1 MRLRKSNLTASAWLA
16 VGIGVIGAPIA
27 SAAAAGRDAGARP
40 TSSAGPKSE
49 LPPGHPPTG
58 SAGSVDQGDEM
69 PPGHPRTSARAAP
82 TKETV
87 PEDES
92 DVDDTLPAGTIVVE
106 LRDASDRAVPRA
118 DVTLGILQQSVAK
131 GESRRHVSR
140 AADEAGTARF
150 DGLEFGGGVA
160 YRVTVPWG
168 NTGGDNATYAAMPF
182 QLDLHHGQR
191 VRIHLY
197 PVTNRVSE
205 TMLGMDGIV
214 YMELRD
220 DAIQFD
226 ELFRVYNVG
235 GVTWV
240 PSDVVVTLPPGF
252 KAFLAQKEMS
262 DAGWEEVPGRGAKL
276 RGTFGPGSHETHFR
290 YQVPYSGDESV
301 DFTTS
306 LPPHVARMRVMAEA
320 SKGMTLHVADFPTSV
335 SDRNPAGQ
343 RILLTERQLRAGE
356 APPSELRMTLD
367 NIPTEGS
374 AKWIATAIAAAT
386 VLLGIFIAFEQEKN
400 RSKRNLP
407 DHEAERAR
415 TRLVA
420 EIAELDK
427 ARATGDVGP
436 KAYER
441 IHAALID
448 ALAHLMGSAE
458 PNA

>member
-1 MRLRKSNLTASAWLA
+1 MIVGLAGGVAPVATSA
-16 VGIGVIGAPIA
+16 GAGRDA
-27 SAAAAGRDAGARP
+27 GAAAGRDAGGA
-40 TSSAGPKSE
+40 SSATKSSALPPGHPTTEPTDPDEQADE
-49 LPPGHPPTG
+49 LPPGHPR
-58 SAGSVDQGDEM
+58 
-69 PPGHPRTSARAAP
+69 PGPRAAP
-82 TKETV
+82 AKEQL
-87 PEDES
+87 PEDTS
-92 DVDDTLPAGTIVVE
+92 DVDDKLPPGTIVVE
-106 LRDASDRAVPRA
+106 IRDPADRPVPRA
-118 DVTLGILQQSVAK
+118 EVTLGILQQSVAK
-131 GESRRHVSR
+131 GESRRHVGKQ
-140 AADEAGTARF
+140 ADDLGTVSF
-150 DGLEFGGGVA
+150 DALEFGGGVA

-168 NTGGDNATYAAMPF
+168 ASGGGDPATYAAPPF

-191 VRIHLY
+191 VRIHLS
-197 PVTNRVSE
+197 PVTNRVNE

-220 DAIQFD
+220 DVVQFD

-240 PSDVVVTLPPGF
+240 PSDVVITLPPGF

-262 DAGWEEVPGRGAKL
+262 DAGWEEVPGRGARL

-290 YQVPYSGDESV
+290 YQVPYGGDESV
-301 DFTTS
+301 DFSTS

-320 SKGMTLHVADFPTSV
+320 SKGMTLHVNDFPSSV

-356 APPSELRMTLD
+356 QPSSELRMTLD

-386 VLLGIFIAFEQEKN
+386 VLLGLFIAFDQEKAKAGSMRRVGN
-400 RSKRNLP
+400 Q
-407 DHEAERAR
+407 DAERAR

-427 ARATGDVGP
+427 ARAAGEVGP
-436 KAYER
+436 KAYDR
-441 IHAALID
+441 IRAALID
-448 ALAHLMGSAE
+448 AIAHLMTSAE
-458 PNA
+458 PNT